1 MWLDT
6 GRKSDP
12 DLNCHKPDTDKMSST
27 QKQRNY
33 SSDSMGRSRV
43 PSDDGF
49 YQGMLKAMDGRKG
62 TRVKT
67 TFLLDHIRKKNFR
80 LEEEGCLI

>member
-1 MWLDT
+1 
-6 GRKSDP
+6 
-12 DLNCHKPDTDKMSST
+12 MSNAK
-27 QKQRNY
+27 KQRNI

-62 TRVKT
+62 TWVRST
-67 TFLLDHIRKKNFR
+67 SLLAIRLGEN
-80 LEEEGCLI
+80 